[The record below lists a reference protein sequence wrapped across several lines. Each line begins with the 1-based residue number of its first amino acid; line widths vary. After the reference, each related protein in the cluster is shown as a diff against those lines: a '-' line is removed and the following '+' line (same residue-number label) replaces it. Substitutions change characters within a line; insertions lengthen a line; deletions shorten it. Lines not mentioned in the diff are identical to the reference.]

1 MIITHDDFK
10 MVALFVKSALKNGW
24 NKEDLRNTEKVKPKI
39 EFNIE
44 NNFWNE
50 AWLKNDVW
58 QEALSYI
65 FDNMNRIT
73 EQNLF

>member
-10 MVALFVKSALKNGW
+10 MVALFVKGALKNGW
-24 NKEDLRNTEKVKPKI
+24 SKEDLRNTEKVMPKI
-39 EFNIE
+39 KFNVD

-58 QEALSYI
+58 QESISYI
-65 FDNMNRIT
+65 FENLNRIT